1 VHRGFPSDLKMD
13 HADRA
18 IDFVGDFTTVRSQSM
33 CPVGSRGYFELEII
47 SMPTAPLFGF
57 ASAGH
62 ISIRGKSPNGVG
74 DDFSSWAVDGA
85 RKFKWHRRRKTRKE
99 DWDCG
104 WRDGDVI
111 GLACDLVEGKLHVSL
126 NGDFSAP
133 NGCVFEIDVEECS
146 GLFAAFTARGGKV
159 RYNLGEAAFK
169 HDAPAG
175 CDYTAFR
182 DFPPGP

>member
-1 VHRGFPSDLKMD
+1 MQVFP
-13 HADRA
+13 A
-18 IDFVGDFTTVRSQSM
+18 IREKSGD
-33 CPVGSRGYFELEII
+33 
-47 SMPTAPLFGF
+47 
-57 ASAGH
+57 
-62 ISIRGKSPNGVG
+62 GVG
-74 DDFSSWAVDGA
+74 DDSSSWAVDGA
-85 RKFKWHRRRKTRKE
+85 RKLKWHGGPNE
-99 DWDCG
+99 WDCG

-146 GLFAAFTARGGKV
+146 GLFAALSANNGKV

-169 HDAPAG
+169 HGAPAG

>member
-1 VHRGFPSDLKMD
+1 MD

-18 IDFVGDFTTVRSQSM
+18 IDFVGGFTTVRSQSM

-47 SMPTAPLFGF
+47 SMSTYLQFGF
-57 ASAGH
+57 AGAGFSA
-62 ISIRGKSPNGVG
+62 IRGKSNEGVG
-74 DDFSSWAVDGA
+74 ADSSSWSVDGA
-85 RKFKWHRRRKTRKE
+85 RKLKLHGGGNRWG
-99 DWDCG
+99 CG
-104 WRDGDVI
+104 WCDGDVI

-126 NGDFSAP
+126 NGEFSAP

-146 GLFAAFTARGGKV
+146 GLFATFSAGNGKV

-175 CDYTAFR
+175 SDYTAFR

>member
-1 VHRGFPSDLKMD
+1 MQVFP
-13 HADRA
+13 A
-18 IDFVGDFTTVRSQSM
+18 
-33 CPVGSRGYFELEII
+33 
-47 SMPTAPLFGF
+47 
-57 ASAGH
+57 
-62 ISIRGKSPNGVG
+62 IRGKSGDGVG
-74 DDFSSWAVDGA
+74 DDSSSWSVDGA
-85 RKFKWHRRRKTRKE
+85 RKGKWHGEDKE
-99 DWDCG
+99 EWDCG

-146 GLFAAFTARGGKV
+146 GLFAALSADNGKV

-169 HDAPAG
+169 HGAPAG